1 MPCGAI
7 IFPIVA
13 HGTSINQQDYAR
25 TVTLLWTMII
35 TVPLPGQVMFGEV
48 DNVAKK
54 VFTHK
59 KNSNFKSEWYRF
71 KPESTTYYIFYVAL
85 HISSKLSIS

>member
-35 TVPLPGQVMFGEV
+35 TVPLPGLVLFGEV

-54 VFTHK
+54 VSFIK
-59 KNSNFKSEWYRF
+59 EYSNVRM
-71 KPESTTYYIFYVAL
+71 V
-85 HISSKLSIS
+85 

>member
-25 TVTLLWTMII
+25 TVILLWTMII
-35 TVPLPGQVMFGEV
+35 TVPLPGQVLFGEV

-59 KNSNFKSEWYRF
+59 KTQMSNQNGIGLNQS
-71 KPESTTYYIFYVAL
+71 PQHTTYFM
-85 HISSKLSIS
+85 

>member
-25 TVTLLWTMII
+25 TVILLWTMII
-35 TVPLPGQVMFGEV
+35 TVPLPGQVLFGEV

-59 KNSNFKSEWYRF
+59 KTQMSNQNGICRF
-71 KPESTTYYIFYVAL
+71 KLIIMVYTT
-85 HISSKLSIS
+85 